1 VYPYACVCG
10 GAEDDDD
17 ADDADDGIALFIFFS

>member
-1 VYPYACVCG
+1 VYPYTCVYG

-17 ADDADDGIALFIFFS
+17 DADGDDGIALFIFFS